1 MSNAVTLVI
10 EGSQGEPG
18 ELVAE
23 TALRDTSP
31 RDGRQG
37 HQTLVS
43 LARVLTVD
51 VVALLAVQGSLL
63 LDLVNKGR
71 DQRVHLYSLPGEN
84 LKVERIF
91 SKEGGKR
98 YTFVTCKIFETL
110 LPFSMTQN

>member
-84 LKVERIF
+84 LKVERRGLV
-91 SKEGGKR
+91 KTEGKDM
-98 YTFVTCKIFETL
+98 L
-110 LPFSMTQN
+110 SLPVRSSRLSCRSQ

>member
-23 TALRDTSP
+23 TALRDPSP
-31 RDGRQG
+31 GDGSQG

-63 LDLVNKGR
+63 LYLVNKGR

-84 LKVERIF
+84 LKVERRGLV
-91 SKEGGKR
+91 KTEGKDM
-98 YTFVTCKIFETL
+98 L
-110 LPFSMTQN
+110 SLPVRSWRLSCRSQ